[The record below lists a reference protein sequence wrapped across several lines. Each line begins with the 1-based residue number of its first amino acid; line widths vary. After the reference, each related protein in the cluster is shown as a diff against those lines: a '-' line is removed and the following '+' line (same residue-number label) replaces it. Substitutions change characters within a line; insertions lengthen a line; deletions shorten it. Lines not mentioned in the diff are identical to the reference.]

1 MNLPKT
7 LKNKPMKPLLL
18 LFLIL
23 TATVTHAQT
32 KVFNEVAEDISS
44 QLQIIRQDGNLVGYL
59 VFTQLEK
66 ASADSF
72 NYRLSIMDEN
82 LNDIGTV
89 NFKEEKLIL
98 KAVSF
103 EQDVI
108 CLVYVRSN
116 FVGKEFRNNRE
127 FRREKDNA
135 KAELF
140 AQFVNL
146 HGQIL
151 GKYTTKMDVKPD
163 AQMAANSYR
172 KVVGNGKLKQQ
183 IQLRNITG
191 KGFACFYGDDSK
203 NSLLIF
209 NTTGKLSWQ
218 KLVKEDATDFLMLTS
233 GPEVSLLLKKKEKM
247 EEGGFEIVSYNTS
260 DSTTYP
266 KFLLK
271 DKKGNSLKVLA
282 FENDPIT
289 GKPYVSG
296 LVIDPEKGNSY
307 STGRNLRHGPYCG
320 VFSIEINGHKRNDI
334 VPSFSYWGDGSQ
346 GTMIDKNGYY
356 EDIRSYA
363 DLGTSFK
370 DFGGNTYFAGS
381 GIHRRFRTGGVITS
395 VLLSWTLIVPMVAMA
410 PGTHLYNSRNVMLVK
425 QDPKGKLSLETT
437 VPVAVSGALKL
448 AAAKV
453 PLSMYDQRSFYPVT
467 NTDTKTNYLVIDD
480 YTNIFIYDVNQK
492 KVSRTIAH
500 KDGKIFTAVFPAK
513 EGHVMVS
520 EYNAKAKQTRLSIEA
535 L

>member
-1 MNLPKT
+1 MIKLLSKT
-7 LKNKPMKPLLL
+7 LLL
-18 LFLIL
+18 LLL
-23 TATVTHAQT
+23 TAATTHAQT

-44 QLQIIRQDGNLVGYL
+44 QLQLIRQDGNLVGYL

-89 NFKEEKLIL
+89 NFREEKLIL
-98 KAVSF
+98 KEVSF
-103 EQDVI
+103 EQDVL

-140 AQFVNL
+140 AQFVDL

-151 GKYTTKMDVKPD
+151 GRYTTKMDVKPD
-163 AQMAANSYR
+163 AQQAANSNR

-183 IQLRNITG
+183 IQLRNIAG

-203 NSLLIF
+203 NNLLIF
-209 NTTGKLSWQ
+209 NTSGKLTWQ
-218 KLVKEDATDFLMLTS
+218 KIVKEDATDFLMLTS
-233 GPEVSLLLKKKEKM
+233 GPEIDLLLKKKEKM
-247 EEGGFEIVSYNTS
+247 EEGGFEIVSFNSS

-271 DKKGNSLKVLA
+271 DKKGNSLKVTA
-282 FENDPIT
+282 FDNDPIT

-296 LVIDPEKGNSY
+296 LVIDPEKGNRY
-307 STGRNLRHGPYCG
+307 TTGANLSNSPYCG
-320 VFSIEINGHKRNDI
+320 VFSIALNGHKRNDI
-334 VPSFSYWGDGSQ
+334 VPAFTYWADGSQ
-346 GTMIDKNGYY
+346 GTTIDKTGYFA
-356 EDIRSYA
+356 EPRCYA
-363 DLGTSFK
+363 DLDNSFK
-370 DFGGNTYFAGS
+370 DFEGNTYFVGS
-381 GIHRRFRTGGVITS
+381 GVHRKFRTGGAIAT
-395 VLLSWTLIVPMVAMA
+395 VLLCWTIITPLLEVGVGYYA
-410 PGTHLYNSRNVMLVK
+410 YSSKNVMIIK
-425 QDPKGKLSLETT
+425 QDPKGKLSLETSL
-437 VPVAVSGALKL
+437 PVAASVDLPR
-448 AAAKV
+448 AAARI
-453 PLSMYDQRSFYPVT
+453 PLSMYDQRSFYTVT
-467 NTDTKTNYLVIDD
+467 NPDTKTNYLIVDD
-480 YTNIFIYDVNQK
+480 YTNILIYNVNQK
-492 KVSRTIAH
+492 KLARTIPH
-500 KDGKIFTAVFPAK
+500 KEGKVFTAVFPAK

-520 EYNAKAKQTRLSIEA
+520 EYNAKARQTRLSIEA

>member
-1 MNLPKT
+1 MRT
-7 LKNKPMKPLLL
+7 LKFL
-18 LFLIL
+18 LFLFLISSV
-23 TATVTHAQT
+23 AHAQT
-32 KVFNEVAEDISS
+32 KVFNEVAEDMSS
-44 QLQIIRQDGNLVGYL
+44 QLQLIRQDGNLVGYL

-82 LNDIGTV
+82 LNDIGSV

-103 EQDVI
+103 EQDVL

-135 KAELF
+135 KTELF
-140 AQFVNL
+140 AQFVDL

-151 GKYTTKMDVKPD
+151 GRYTTKMDVKPD
-163 AQMAANSYR
+163 AQQAANSYR

-183 IQLRNITG
+183 IQLHNITG

-203 NSLLIF
+203 NNLLIF
-209 NTTGKLSWQ
+209 NANGKLAWQ
-218 KLVKEDATDFLMLTS
+218 RTIKEDATDFLMLTS
-233 GPEVSLLLKKKEKM
+233 GPEVSLLLKKKEQM
-247 EEGGFEIVSYNTS
+247 TEGGFEIVSYNAV

-296 LVIDPEKGNSY
+296 LVIDPVKGNSY

-320 VFSIEINGHKRNDI
+320 VFSIALNGHKRNDI
-334 VPSFSYWGDGSQ
+334 VPTFSYWGDGSQ
-346 GTMIDKNGYY
+346 GTTIDKNGYY
-356 EDIRSYA
+356 EEIQSYA
-363 DLGTSFK
+363 DLGTSFR
-370 DFGGNTYFAGS
+370 DFEGNTYFAGS
-381 GIHRRFRTGGVITS
+381 GVHRRFRTGGVITS
-395 VLLSWTLIVPMVAMA
+395 VLLCWTFIVPMVAMA

-437 VPVAVSGALKL
+437 MPVAVSGALKL

-453 PLSMYDQRSFYPVT
+453 PLSMYDERSFYNVT
-467 NTDTKTNYLVIDD
+467 NTDTKTDYLIVDD
-480 YTNIFIYDVNQK
+480 YTNIFIYNVNQK
-492 KVSRTIAH
+492 KISRTIPH
-500 KDGKIFTAVFPAK
+500 KEGKVFTAVFPAK

-520 EYNAKAKQTRLSIEA
+520 EYDQKKKQTRLSIEA